1 MRLKLSLNERN
12 EKYADRKMVSIKE
25 ICAYLGISR
34 DTVKK
39 WIEKGMPAHRV
50 GRLWKFNVEEI
61 DQWMKANGS
70 GQES

>member
-1 MRLKLSLNERN
+1 MQT
-12 EKYADRKMVSIKE
+12 EKWFSMKE

-39 WIEKGMPAHRV
+39 WIKKGMPAHRV

-61 DQWMKANGS
+61 DQWLKANGS
-70 GQES
+70 GQDS

>member
-1 MRLKLSLNERN
+1 MRLKSSLNERN

>member
-1 MRLKLSLNERN
+1 MRGTESMQTEKWLS
-12 EKYADRKMVSIKE
+12 MKE

-39 WIEKGMPAHRV
+39 WIKKGMPAHRV

-61 DQWMKANGS
+61 DQWLKANGS